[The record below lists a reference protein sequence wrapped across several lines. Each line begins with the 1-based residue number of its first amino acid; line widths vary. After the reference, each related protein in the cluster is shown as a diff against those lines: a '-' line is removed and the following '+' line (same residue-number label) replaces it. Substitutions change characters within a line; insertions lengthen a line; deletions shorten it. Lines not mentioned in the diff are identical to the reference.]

1 MDNYTRS
8 YPQGGAKVEV
18 VNSFMRGIYA
28 WMGAGLALTAVLA
41 WWVTN
46 TPAALSLLLNVDFTT
61 GQAGTPVILY
71 GMILAELGIVFYLS
85 ARVSKMNPGTATGLF
100 LLYSAMNG
108 LTIAPI
114 LLMYTAQSVATTFF
128 VAAGMFGAM
137 SLYGLTTKKDL
148 TSWGSLLFMGLIG
161 MLIAMVVNIFLQS
174 EMMGFVISGVGVVLF
189 TGLTAY
195 DTQKFK
201 TMGEVMPNDA
211 AAIRRGSIIGAL
223 TLYLDFI
230 NLFLMLL
237 RIMGDRR

>member
-1 MDNYTRS
+1 MENYSRS
-8 YPQGGAKVEV
+8 YPSRTANVEV
-18 VNSFMRGIYA
+18 VNAFMRGIYA
-28 WMGAGLALTAVLA
+28 WMGAGLALTAVIA

-46 TPAALSLLLNVDFTT
+46 SQAALGMLLNIDFA
-61 GQAGTPVILY
+61 AGTQGTPILLY
-71 GMILAELGIVFYLS
+71 GLILAELGVVFYLS
-85 ARVSKMNPGTATGLF
+85 ARISKMNPGTATGLF
-100 LLYSAMNG
+100 LLYSGMNG

-114 LLMYTAQSVATTFF
+114 LLMYTAQSVASTFF
-128 VAAGMFGAM
+128 VAAGMFGVM
-137 SLYGLTTKKDL
+137 SLYGLMTKKDL

-174 EMMGFVISGVGVVLF
+174 EMMSFVISGVGVVLF

-201 TMGEVMPNDA
+201 TMGENMPGDA
-211 AAIRRGSIIGAL
+211 AAIRRGSILGAL

>member
-1 MDNYTRS
+1 MNNYTNS
-8 YPQGGAKVEV
+8 YPSRAANVEV
-18 VNSFMRGIYA
+18 VNAFMRGIYA

-41 WWVTN
+41 WWVTR
-46 TPAALSLLLNVDFTT
+46 TPAALGLLLNVDFA
-61 GQAGTPVILY
+61 AGTQGTPFVLY
-71 GMILAELGIVFYLS
+71 GLILAELGVVFYLS
-85 ARVSKMNPGTATGLF
+85 ARVARMNPGTATGLF
-100 LLYSAMNG
+100 LLYSGMNG

-128 VAAGMFGAM
+128 VTAGMFGAM
-137 SLYGLTTKKDL
+137 SLYGLMTKKDL

-161 MLIAMVVNIFLQS
+161 MVIAMVVNIFLQS
-174 EMMGFVISGVGVVLF
+174 SMMSFVISGVGVVLF

-211 AAIRRGSIIGAL
+211 AAIRRGSILGAL

-237 RIMGDRR
+237 RLLGDRR

>member
-1 MDNYTRS
+1 MNQSPYMQTTRTAS
-8 YPQGGAKVEV
+8 VEV
-18 VNSFMRGIYA
+18 LNAFMRGIYA

-46 TPAALSLLLNVDFTT
+46 SEAALGMLLNVNFA
-61 GQAGTPVILY
+61 AGTQGTPYVLF
-71 GMILAELGIVFYLS
+71 GLFLAELGIVFYLS
-85 ARVSKMNPGTATGLF
+85 ARVMKMNPTTATVLF
-100 LLYSAMNG
+100 LVYSGLNG

-114 LLMYTAQSVATTFF
+114 LLMYTAQSVAATFF

-137 SLYGLTTKKDL
+137 SVYGLVTKKDL

-161 MLIAMVVNIFLQS
+161 MIIAMVVNMFLQS
-174 EMMGFVISGVGVVLF
+174 SMMSFVISGVGVVLF

-201 TMGEVMPNDA
+201 TMGQMMPGDA
-211 AAIRRGSIIGAL
+211 AVVRRGAILGAL